1 MNAGTAMDERR
12 VTVFSIGNAVLAS
25 IMVVCFVTTI
35 NRAIAVF
42 EADWFTGLLAM
53 QREITIGA
61 FLVALEV
68 QIARRLFEPEQVL
81 SREWFQQIVPEC
93 AFWLIALL
101 VLIWSKHGPALAL
114 SDLPLL
120 AEKTTQ
126 VLMRPEFLEGLLL
139 LIAVWGISR
148 FLAGD
153 LMAVENI
160 PTATT
165 REAMRGVIQE
175 QTNIRNRLWQD
186 VFILGGAMV
195 FLAVF
200 SIPISH
206 LIYGTP
212 MTFGSLGLETLLF
225 FLCGFGLFVIG
236 RLLILKAEWVTE
248 RTGVDS
254 SVTRHWLVYGLLFVL
269 LLLLLSVAL
278 PTAYSF
284 QLLTSMNVV
293 LSGLSTLMSIL
304 WLVVVYPVI
313 WLLSNVFPAMG
324 DSSSAMEEAP
334 AEEALRETLPSLP
347 LGLTWEMVAREILF
361 WGIVILVLVYIVRQ
375 VFPMRFS
382 VLRRLR
388 RTFLI
393 RRLLE
398 ILLWL
403 RKRWTVWKRSAALAI
418 RESWEALREDL
429 GGRGGW
435 ERGGFLSLRGLDPR
449 QSIRFYFFALL
460 RRGAERG
467 VARRPA
473 QTPREYSNN
482 LSDEEDRIRGEL
494 EELTLA
500 FEEARYSA
508 HPVSPE
514 KARQVRRVWDT
525 IRAALRSSRQKR
537 ETHQPS
543 ISGQAGGVRHE

>member
-1 MNAGTAMDERR
+1 MDDRR
-12 VTVFSIGNAVLAS
+12 ITVFSIGNAVLAS
-25 IMVVCFVTTI
+25 VMVVCFVMTV

-42 EADWFTGLLAM
+42 EADWFTGLLGM

-68 QIARRLFEPEQVL
+68 QIARRLFEQGRFL

-93 AFWLIALL
+93 VFWLIALL
-101 VLIWSKHGPALAL
+101 VLIWSKHGPALTL
-114 SDLPLL
+114 DDLPQLG
-120 AEKTTQ
+120 ERTVQ
-126 VLMRPEFLEGLLL
+126 VLARPEFIEGLLL
-139 LIAVWGISR
+139 LIAVWGISG
-148 FLAGD
+148 FLTTD

-165 REAMRGVIQE
+165 REAMRGILEE
-175 QTNIRNRLWQD
+175 QTGIRNRLWQD
-186 VFILGGAMV
+186 VFILGGFMV
-195 FLAVF
+195 FLSVF
-200 SIPISH
+200 SIPITH
-206 LIYGTP
+206 MLYGLP
-212 MTFGSLGLETLLF
+212 MEFGSLGLDTLLF

-269 LLLLLSVAL
+269 ILLLLAVAL

-284 QLLTSMNVV
+284 QLLASLNVV
-293 LSGLSTLMSIL
+293 LMGLSTLMSIL
-304 WLVVVYPVI
+304 WVAIIYPVI
-313 WLLSNVFPAMG
+313 WLLAHIFPAIG
-324 DSSSAMEEAP
+324 GSDALEEMPPEEGLPPPP
-334 AEEALRETLPSLP
+334 ALPP
-347 LGLTWEMVAREILF
+347 GVTWEAVAREILF
-361 WGIVILVLVYIVRQ
+361 WGIVILVVVYIARQ
-375 VFPMRFS
+375 VFPMRFA

-388 RTFLI
+388 RNILI

-398 ILLWL
+398 FLRRL
-403 RKRWTVWKRSAALAI
+403 RKRWTVWTRKVALTI
-418 RESWEALREDL
+418 RESWEAMREDL
-429 GGRGGW
+429 GSRGGLA
-435 ERGGFLSLRGLDPR
+435 RGGFFNLRGLDPR

-467 VARRPA
+467 VIRRPA
-473 QTPREYSNN
+473 QSPREYSGV
-482 LSDEEDRIRGEL
+482 LSDEEEVIRGEL

-508 HPVSPE
+508 HPMTPE

-525 IRAALRSSRQKR
+525 IRTELRS
-537 ETHQPS
+537 PS
-543 ISGQAGGVRHE
+543 KKDKTGEGGSDGV

>member
-1 MNAGTAMDERR
+1 MDERR

-25 IMVVCFVTTI
+25 VMVVCFVMTI
-35 NRAIAVF
+35 YRAIAVF

-53 QREITIGA
+53 QREIIIGA

-68 QIARRLFEPEQVL
+68 QVARRLFEREQVL

-101 VLIWSKHGPALAL
+101 VLIWSKHGPALTL
-114 SDLPLL
+114 NDVPLL

-126 VLMRPEFLEGLLL
+126 VLMRPEFLEGLVL

-148 FLAGD
+148 YLAMD

-160 PTATT
+160 PTAAT
-165 REAMRGVIQE
+165 REAMRGIIQE
-175 QTNIRNRLWQD
+175 QTSIRNRLWLD
-186 VFILGGAMV
+186 VFILGGLMV

-200 SIPISH
+200 SIPITH
-206 LIYGTP
+206 IIYGLP
-212 MTFGSLGLETLLF
+212 MAFGSLGLETLLF

-236 RLLILKAEWVTE
+236 RLLILKAEWVME

-269 LLLLLSVAL
+269 ILLLLSVAL

-284 QLLTSMNVV
+284 QLLASLNVV
-293 LSGLSTLMSIL
+293 LMGLSALMSFL
-304 WLVVVYPVI
+304 WVAIIYPVI
-313 WLLSNVFPAMG
+313 WLLAHIFPAIG
-324 DSSSAMEEAP
+324 DSASAIEETP
-334 AEEALRETLPSLP
+334 AEEGLPQPLPALP
-347 LGLTWEMVAREILF
+347 LGVTWEMVAREILF
-361 WGIVILVLVYIVRQ
+361 WGIVIIVVVYILRQ
-375 VFPMRFS
+375 VFPMRFG

-388 RTFLI
+388 RNFLI
-393 RRLLE
+393 RRMLE
-398 ILLWL
+398 FLQWL
-403 RKRWTVWKRSAALAI
+403 RKRWTVWTSSVALTI
-418 RESWEALREDL
+418 RESWAALREDL
-429 GGRGGW
+429 GSRGGW

-467 VARRPA
+467 VIRRPA
-473 QTPREYSNN
+473 QSPREYSGS
-482 LSDEEDRIRGEL
+482 LSDEEERIRGEL

-508 HPVSPE
+508 HPVTPG
-514 KARQVRRVWDT
+514 KARHVRRVWDT
-525 IRAALRSSRQKR
+525 IRTALRSPLKKD
-537 ETHQPS
+537 ET
-543 ISGQAGGVRHE
+543 GEGRFG